1 MNAKE
6 IIEKLRI
13 QFNELVKNADVV
25 PPTTPSAIPPTM
37 PEMVMPTKAKLKDGT
52 EVEVTE
58 LEVGGIVTI
67 QGLPAPIGEHELED
81 GTIIVVGDNGAIME
95 IKVLTESG
103 YKPKE
108 EEMSAKFS
116 AFETSTKEKFTS
128 YEAKFADYEEKFAT
142 YESRLNK
149 ATKVIEGLLNLTQT
163 LAETP
168 TGTPDQSIKTNNNF
182 KQEKKEMSFDIL
194 FS

>member
-13 QFNELVKNADVV
+13 QFNELVKNAEVV
-25 PPTTPSAIPPTM
+25 PPTTPSAIPPVM
-37 PEMVMPTKAKLKDGT
+37 PEMKIPTKAKLKDGT

-67 QGLPAPIGEHELED
+67 QGTPAPVGEHELED
-81 GTIIVVGDNGAIME
+81 GTIIVLGDNGVIME
-95 IKVLTESG
+95 IKVVTDAG

-108 EEMSAKFS
+108 DEMSAKFS

-163 LAETP
+163 LAESP
-168 TGTPDQSIKTNNNF
+168 TGTPDASVKTNNNF
-182 KQEKKEMSFDIL
+182 KAEKKEMSYDIL